1 MIQSIFH
8 TSEKG
13 NVYLYDNQRRFSMLA
28 HPKLKNIHESL
39 VDDSYYSKKYL
50 YLKKFGFFSEYKLN
64 NIEVSIDDS
73 MIEYSIKQTK
83 QILFEVTTS
92 CNLNCSYCIQ
102 GELYHDPNSII
113 RNKKISI
120 SSAVKLLKYIFKF
133 KAKEDKLSI
142 GFYGGEPLLNI
153 NFIKR
158 IVEIIHQ
165 LDTDNEMNIDYLM
178 TTNAT
183 LIHKHIDF
191 LVDNKFN
198 IMISLDG
205 NEGNDSYRII
215 KKNNKKSF
223 SKVIKNIDFIK
234 DKYPDYFKN
243 NISFNAVLHNRN
255 SVKDIYEFIYN
266 RYAKKP
272 RIAELKTND
281 INPHKKDII
290 KQMFNG
296 KRKSETEYRNDK
308 SNLLPHDE
316 LLSYNDLTGFLKY
329 LSINYYISN
338 VYSLFYN
345 EEKFLP
351 TNTCLP
357 FSKKIFLTSSN
368 KLLPCEKI
376 SDKYFLGEVNKNIEI
391 DIPSIRRK
399 YNSYYKH
406 LKKHCQHCY
415 LYRYCGLC
423 MFDIKDLQNL
433 DTEEFVCNYFH
444 DQNAFQSRLHH
455 IFSFL
460 EKYPSDFFHILE
472 DTVILL

>member
-8 TSEKG
+8 TSDNN
-13 NVYLYDNQRRFSMLA
+13 NVYLYDNQQRLSMLT
-28 HPKLKNIHESL
+28 HPDLKKAHESL
-39 VDDSYYSKKYL
+39 MVDSYYFEKYL
-50 YLKKFGFFSEYKLN
+50 YLKKHDFFAESKFY
-64 NIEVSIDDS
+64 NIEVAIDDS
-73 MIEYSIKQTK
+73 MVEESIKQTQ

-92 CNLNCSYCIQ
+92 CNLKCSYCIQ
-102 GELYHDPNSII
+102 GELYHDPDSII
-113 RNKKISI
+113 SNKRLNVR
-120 SSAVKLLKYIFKF
+120 SAVNLLKYIFRF

-153 NFIKR
+153 KFIKK
-158 IVEIIHQ
+158 IVEIVHQ
-165 LDTDNEMNIDYLM
+165 LDPGNERDIDYLM

-183 LIHKHIDF
+183 LVHKHIDF
-191 LVDNKFN
+191 LVENKFN

-205 NEGNDSYRII
+205 NEENDSYRVL
-215 KKNNKKSF
+215 KKNNKNSF
-223 SKVIKNIDFIK
+223 FKVIKNIDFIK

-272 RIAELKTND
+272 RIAELKMND
-281 INPHKKDII
+281 INPKRNDII
-290 KQMFNG
+290 RQMFNG
-296 KRKSETEYRNDK
+296 KRNSEAEYRNDK

-338 VYSLFYN
+338 LYSLFHN

-357 FSKKIFLTSSN
+357 FSKKIFLTSRN

-376 SDKYFLGEVNKNIEI
+376 SDKYFLGEVNKNVEI
-391 DIPSIRRK
+391 DIPSITEK
-399 YNSYYKH
+399 YNFYYEH
-406 LKKHCQHCY
+406 LKKHCQYCY

-423 MFDIKDLQNL
+423 MFDIKDLQKL
-433 DTEEFVCNYFH
+433 DTEEFVCDYFH
-444 DQNAFQSRLHH
+444 DQSAFQSRLHH

-460 EKYPSDFFHILE
+460 EKYPNDFFEILE
-472 DTVILL
+472 HTVILS

>member
-1 MIQSIFH
+1 
-8 TSEKG
+8 
-13 NVYLYDNQRRFSMLA
+13 
-28 HPKLKNIHESL
+28 
-39 VDDSYYSKKYL
+39 
-50 YLKKFGFFSEYKLN
+50 
-64 NIEVSIDDS
+64 
-73 MIEYSIKQTK
+73 
-83 QILFEVTTS
+83 
-92 CNLNCSYCIQ
+92 
-102 GELYHDPNSII
+102 
-113 RNKKISI
+113 
-120 SSAVKLLKYIFKF
+120 
-133 KAKEDKLSI
+133 
-142 GFYGGEPLLNI
+142 
-153 NFIKR
+153 
-158 IVEIIHQ
+158 
-165 LDTDNEMNIDYLM
+165 
-178 TTNAT
+178 
-183 LIHKHIDF
+183 
-191 LVDNKFN
+191 
-198 IMISLDG
+198 
-205 NEGNDSYRII
+205 
-215 KKNNKKSF
+215 
-223 SKVIKNIDFIK
+223 
-234 DKYPDYFKN
+234 
-243 NISFNAVLHNRN
+243 
-255 SVKDIYEFIYN
+255 
-266 RYAKKP
+266 
-272 RIAELKTND
+272 
-281 INPHKKDII
+281 
-290 KQMFNG
+290 MFNG

-455 IFSFL
+455 IFLF
-460 EKYPSDFFHILE
+460 
-472 DTVILL
+472 